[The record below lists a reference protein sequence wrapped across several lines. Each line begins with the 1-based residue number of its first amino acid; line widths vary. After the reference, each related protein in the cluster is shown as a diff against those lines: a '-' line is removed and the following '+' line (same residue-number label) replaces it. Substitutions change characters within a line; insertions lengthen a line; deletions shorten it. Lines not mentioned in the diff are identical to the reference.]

1 MGKRRMAGNR
11 GPFIVAT
18 IDQHGKWFPACWIPI
33 EKMQLLKTDKD
44 STIRLIQ
51 GGVPRILAPLSENG
65 RP

>member
-33 EKMQLLKTDKD
+33 EKMLDGFVK
-44 STIRLIQ
+44 SIF
-51 GGVPRILAPLSENG
+51 A
-65 RP
+65 